1 MPNGTSIAMA
11 APEQPTVTRCPLSYA
26 VSLRTGE
33 AGGTEGEMG
42 MGLRERWGGT
52 GDWDCTGIIKVA
64 TILLL

>member
-42 MGLRERWGGT
+42 MGLRERWG
-52 GDWDCTGIIKVA
+52 WD
-64 TILLL
+64 